1 MILFSKL
8 KNTNQDYEKFLVQ
21 LYQKRMKANHTKFSE
36 YLHNIYYLHRR
47 YFILE
52 MFHEPFNYFPLNEVL
67 IFNMSGHCANE
78 MARMSKSSTE
88 LGVVKDSGSMR

>member
-1 MILFSKL
+1 
-8 KNTNQDYEKFLVQ
+8 
-21 LYQKRMKANHTKFSE
+21 
-36 YLHNIYYLHRR
+36 
-47 YFILE
+47 
-52 MFHEPFNYFPLNEVL
+52 MFHKPLNYFPLNEVL

>member
-36 YLHNIYYLHRR
+36 YLVDTIYT
-47 YFILE
+47 IS
-52 MFHEPFNYFPLNEVL
+52 
-67 IFNMSGHCANE
+67 II
-78 MARMSKSSTE
+78 
-88 LGVVKDSGSMR
+88 